1 LRKYYFFWGFH
12 GGLFMTHQKTMDS
25 DLLNMVLDTID
36 KLEKEKLSVDTKLEM
51 DRLGTFPTEL
61 IRFMLGSDIALHLI
75 FIPEEYGGL
84 GAGATEIAIVS
95 ERMAKMDLAVATS
108 FLAICLG
115 MDPIRVGSTPEQKE
129 KYIGKIAE
137 EGLVVAYGVTE
148 PEAGS
153 NVQSLKTK
161 AVRVLDENGQVKG
174 YRINGQKQFITN
186 GGVAELYTILADAPD
201 GPSFFIVPGGA
212 EGLIPGK
219 HEDKHGIRASD
230 TCPLSL
236 EDLYVPIEDLV
247 GGVEGQGLKQA
258 NKVFG
263 YTRLMVA
270 TFGLGGGVAA
280 LEKTIKYAKERVQF
294 GTTLIE
300 KQGYTHQLLVPNA
313 VRLEAAR
320 AHIEEVARRLDTDE
334 EDLQVEGS
342 IAKYFSTEAGDAM
355 ANDAIQA
362 FGGYGYIREYEVEK
376 IKRDVKILTI
386 YEGTSEIQRSIISM
400 FRLRSTVRSKGG
412 FYNEIADGL
421 AELPSETGGPILA
434 DAVRLMN
441 EVIQSARKE
450 KLSKSQY
457 VMFQLADMMTWAEV
471 ATALCRKAAAVESG
485 KSRTPAFMK
494 AAARLFAREAIGKI
508 RSNGLL
514 ISQGCEKNLKDVA
527 LQLNAL
533 NTERILAGSL
543 ADMDIIAKE
552 LAA

>member
-1 LRKYYFFWGFH
+1 
-12 GGLFMTHQKTMDS
+12 MTHQGTMDPEV
-25 DLLNMVLDTID
+25 LNMVLDTID
-36 KLEKEKLSVDTKLEM
+36 KLERERLPVETKLEM
-51 DRLGTFPTEL
+51 DRQGDFPTEL

-75 FIPEEYGGL
+75 FIPEIYGGL
-84 GAGATEIAIVS
+84 GAGATEIAVVS

-115 MDPIRVGSTPEQKE
+115 MDPIRVGATPEQKE
-129 KYIGKIAE
+129 KYITQIAE

-161 AVRVLDENGQVKG
+161 AERVLDEKGQIKG

-186 GGVAELYTILADAPD
+186 GGVAQLYTILADAPE
-201 GPSFFIVPGGA
+201 GPSFFVVPGGA
-212 EGLIPGK
+212 QGLVPGK

-236 EDLYVPIEDLV
+236 EDLFVPAEDLI

-294 GTTLIE
+294 GTPLIE
-300 KQGYTHQLLVPNA
+300 KQGYTHQLLVSNA

-320 AHIEEVARRLDTDE
+320 AFIEEVARRLDTDE

-342 IAKYFSTEAGDAM
+342 IAKYFATEAGDAM

-386 YEGTSEIQRSIISM
+386 YEGTSEIQRNIISM

-412 FYNEIADGL
+412 FYGDLADDL
-421 AELPSETGGPILA
+421 ARLPSETGGPMLA
-434 DAVRLMN
+434 DGVRLMN
-441 EVIQSARKE
+441 EVIQTARKA
-450 KLSKSQY
+450 KLTKSQF
-457 VMFQLADMMTWAEV
+457 VMFQLADMMTWSEV
-471 ATALCRKAAAVESG
+471 ANALCRRAAEDGGG
-485 KSRTPAFMK
+485 KRRTPEFMK
-494 AAARLFAREAIGKI
+494 AAARLFVREALGKV
-508 RSNGLL
+508 RANGLF
-514 ISQGCEKNLKDVA
+514 ISQGCGSTLEDVA
-527 LQLNAL
+527 AKLNGFD
-533 NTERILAGSL
+533 TGPILKESL
-543 ADMDIIAKE
+543 ADMDLIAGE

>member
-1 LRKYYFFWGFH
+1 
-12 GGLFMTHQKTMDS
+12 MTHQKTMDP

-51 DRLGTFPTEL
+51 DRKGDFPTDL

-186 GGVAELYTILADAPD
+186 GGVAQLYTILADAPD
-201 GPSFFIVPGGA
+201 GPSFFIVSGGA

-236 EDLYVPIEDLV
+236 EDLYVPVEDLV

-280 LEKTIKYAKERVQF
+280 LERTIKYAKERVQF

-342 IAKYFSTEAGDAM
+342 IAKYFATEAGDAM
-355 ANDAIQA
+355 ANDAIQG

-412 FYNEIADGL
+412 FYDEIADEL
-421 AELPSETGGPILA
+421 AALPPDTGGPILA

-441 EVIQSARKE
+441 EVIQAARKE
-450 KLSKSQY
+450 KLTKSQY

-471 ATALCRKAAAVESG
+471 GGALCRKAAGEGSG

-508 RSNGLL
+508 RANGLL
-514 ISQGCEKNLKDVA
+514 ISQGCGMNVENVA
-527 LQLNAL
+527 AQLNAMD
-533 NTERILAGSL
+533 TEQILAGSL
-543 ADMDIIAKE
+543 VDMDMIAKE